1 MKDMNIDEC
10 RAHIEKIL
18 ADENKTLSEEQR
30 KFLYSE
36 EFEEQAKRV
45 GEQYVCFSLK
55 EVFDQLDAE
64 YREKGY
70 EELAVSDDLDL
81 NFEFPVCV
89 ECGRGHRTD
98 GGWYCEH
105 ANTPEC
111 EHLDEIRALV
121 AQYEGLPGQV
131 MEQLEIFMHQNGKNE
146 KIQYEALGEMWN
158 FLIADENKESL
169 EKFYEKFLELT
180 PEEQIEWADKV
191 TDDITAI
198 IQLAET

>member
-36 EFEEQAKRV
+36 EFEEQAKHV

-64 YREKGY
+64 HREKGY
-70 EELAVSDDLDL
+70 EELAVSDVWD
-81 NFEFPVCV
+81 FEFPVCE
-89 ECGRGHRTD
+89 ECGRGHHT
-98 GGWYCEH
+98 GGEWYCKH

-111 EHLDEIRALV
+111 EHLDEIKVLV

-146 KIQYEALGEMWN
+146 KIQYETLEEMWN

-180 PEEQIEWADKV
+180 PGEQIEWADKV